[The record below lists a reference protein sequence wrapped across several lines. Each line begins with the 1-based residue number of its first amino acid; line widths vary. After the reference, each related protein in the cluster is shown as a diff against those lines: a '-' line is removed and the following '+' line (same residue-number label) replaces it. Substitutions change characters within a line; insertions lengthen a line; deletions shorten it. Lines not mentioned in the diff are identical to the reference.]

1 MGRCDRQNIL
11 RPYLKIWDWDLIFGR
26 AVKAI
31 SSPGVEFLTF
41 RRPWHMFT
49 LEKAEI
55 IYANIQAN
63 LTNLFADEK
72 YSHSNAPIASVK

>member
-1 MGRCDRQNIL
+1 MQRVGGQNKL
-11 RPYLKIWDWDLIFGR
+11 LQR
-26 AVKAI
+26 A
-31 SSPGVEFLTF
+31 PPPRFLTF
-41 RRPWHMFT
+41 RHPWHMFT

-72 YSHSNAPIASVK
+72 YSHCNAQIASVE

>member
-1 MGRCDRQNIL
+1 MGEGIEQTIT
-11 RPYLKIWDWDLIFGR
+11 KG
-26 AVKAI
+26 
-31 SSPGVEFLTF
+31 SPPLPRSLTI

-72 YSHSNAPIASVK
+72 YSHSNAPIASVE

>member
-1 MGRCDRQNIL
+1 
-11 RPYLKIWDWDLIFGR
+11 
-26 AVKAI
+26 
-31 SSPGVEFLTF
+31 
-41 RRPWHMFT
+41 MFT

-72 YSHSNAPIASVK
+72 YSHSNAPIAYMLSRNPLERIQ